1 MVEHDEQTEQVL
13 NSQFAEY
20 LRNKGASPLDV
31 IVETEPGAAQQIAEE
46 IPGISGAELGTAG
59 IIGPDFVAVSL
70 PSEALPAV
78 TGLRNVVKVHYDQ
91 PVGIKEAGRGLP
103 QLPFLR
109 PENDPIGASISNA
122 AFKLANVEDK
132 YVGEVGISEVEAPQV
147 NATPLPPG
155 NPAQAIASGLDHAF
169 GLGITGEEYIPTEE
183 SVKWIRDSNMLDA
196 HDGADTKVA
205 VLDTG
210 HTPIPPANGGRSPH
224 LESMVPGEPPQD
236 MHGHGCASPGTKVH
250 TTLTGIDTM
259 KGVWNAL
266 SERCE
271 VSDLDA
277 GEDQGEQ
284 ITDPVMA
291 DGHSPPRVQ
300 TLDKETGEVEA
311 KPVDEMYR
319 IEVDEDIYKVTLR
332 SGTTIELT
340 PWHPTLVFRDGKIQ
354 KVRADELE
362 TGDAVLAPDSRDSFY
377 GPPRTL
383 PIDIDRGWYLS
394 KEKAWAVGAFLGDG
408 NARRSDEKS
417 RHEVSLSNNNI
428 EMHKQFAES
437 LSGIGD
443 TARLR
448 AADGAGATAVTGA
461 GVSDPT
467 ALAAPEGER
476 LVSTK
481 YGAEVTDFIGE
492 VCGSDVFGQGKS
504 KAVAVPESVENSRES
519 VIGAFLA
526 GLFDADGHV
535 KTEKSTVIYTTSSEA
550 MSKDLVYLLSEVGID
565 ARVGVLTD
573 SRDAEETKAQTGPS
587 YRVII
592 SGGPDLRRFVRLV
605 SDELVSESKRIRL
618 MERLYE
624 ADFDHHRVP
633 DKRTVGDARMDP
645 VRDIE
650 TEAYTGYFYDFHIED
665 NHNYV
670 AGKDG
675 FAFIS
680 NSWCTYTVAG
690 KPSPSSWG
698 TCQGVAEGAQYGH
711 FKVLNTFPGFG
722 MTSWILKG
730 MERARNWGADVI
742 SMSLGGDQQG
752 PLDEDPYARFIRR
765 RCKEN
770 AGDDE
775 GSIFVVAS
783 GNSGA
788 DQWTIGSPGVSEK
801 ALTVGAWSM
810 KDAAPSYYSSRGP
823 QGKWYKNRGD
833 DFREDRGSYGYAE
846 FVKPDVVAPGGG
858 RETKAKNDDEG
869 ELLHQTSVGWME
881 GLFDG
886 LKDARGLMKGS
897 SMATPHVAGL
907 VTRLYDAGI
916 VTTAADVKQ
925 VARDQGEV
933 RNYPRAAAN
942 ANVTEQGKN
951 VSVGFGPLKESLF
964 SP

>member
-31 IVETEPGAAQQIAEE
+31 IVETEPGAAQQVAEE

-59 IIGPDFVAVSL
+59 IIGGEFVAVSL
-70 PSEALPAV
+70 PSEALPAL
-78 TGLRNVVKVHYDQ
+78 TRLRNVVKVHYDQ

-122 AFKLANVEDK
+122 AFKLAKVEDK
-132 YVGEVGISEVEAPQV
+132 YVGEVGISEVEVPQV

-155 NPAQAIASGLDHAF
+155 NPAQALASGLDHAF

-183 SVKWIRDSNMLDA
+183 SVRWIRDSNMLDA

-205 VLDTG
+205 VIDTG

-236 MHGHGCASPGTKVH
+236 MHGHG
-250 TTLTGIDTM
+250 
-259 KGVWNAL
+259 
-266 SERCE
+266 
-271 VSDLDA
+271 
-277 GEDQGEQ
+277 
-284 ITDPVMA
+284 
-291 DGHSPPRVQ
+291 
-300 TLDKETGEVEA
+300 
-311 KPVDEMYR
+311 
-319 IEVDEDIYKVTLR
+319 
-332 SGTTIELT
+332 
-340 PWHPTLVFRDGKIQ
+340 
-354 KVRADELE
+354 
-362 TGDAVLAPDSRDSFY
+362 
-377 GPPRTL
+377 
-383 PIDIDRGWYLS
+383 
-394 KEKAWAVGAFLGDG
+394 
-408 NARRSDEKS
+408 
-417 RHEVSLSNNNI
+417 
-428 EMHKQFAES
+428 
-437 LSGIGD
+437 
-443 TARLR
+443 
-448 AADGAGATAVTGA
+448 
-461 GVSDPT
+461 
-467 ALAAPEGER
+467 
-476 LVSTK
+476 
-481 YGAEVTDFIGE
+481 
-492 VCGSDVFGQGKS
+492 
-504 KAVAVPESVENSRES
+504 
-519 VIGAFLA
+519 
-526 GLFDADGHV
+526 
-535 KTEKSTVIYTTSSEA
+535 
-550 MSKDLVYLLSEVGID
+550 
-565 ARVGVLTD
+565 
-573 SRDAEETKAQTGPS
+573 
-587 YRVII
+587 
-592 SGGPDLRRFVRLV
+592 
-605 SDELVSESKRIRL
+605 
-618 MERLYE
+618 
-624 ADFDHHRVP
+624 
-633 DKRTVGDARMDP
+633 
-645 VRDIE
+645 
-650 TEAYTGYFYDFHIED
+650 
-665 NHNYV
+665 
-670 AGKDG
+670 
-675 FAFIS
+675 
-680 NSWCTYTVAG
+680 SWCTYTVAG

-711 FKVLNTFPGFG
+711 FKALNTFPGFG
-722 MTSWILKG
+722 MTSWILKA

-775 GSIFVVAS
+775 GSIFVVAA
-783 GNSGA
+783 GNSGP

-823 QGKWYKNRGD
+823 QGKWYKDRGD

-846 FVKPDVVAPGGG
+846 FVKPDVTAPGGG

-886 LKDARGLMKGS
+886 LKDARGLMKGT

-916 VTTAADVKQ
+916 VTTAADVKR
-925 VARDQGEV
+925 VVRDRGDV

-951 VSVGFGPLKESLF
+951 ISVGFGGVRESLF